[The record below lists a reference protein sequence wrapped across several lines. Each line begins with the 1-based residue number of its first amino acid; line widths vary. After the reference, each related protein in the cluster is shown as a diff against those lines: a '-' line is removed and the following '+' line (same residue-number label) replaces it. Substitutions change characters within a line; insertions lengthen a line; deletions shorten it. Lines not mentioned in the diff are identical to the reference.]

1 MSIRS
6 FIIGFSALVCLLGTA
21 CTKTDPVRSA
31 AAGSNSQPLIANLE
45 DNYSFSI
52 FYHALKRAGLDK
64 VIDGAAPGTF
74 TLLVPDNDA
83 FGRDSILNDSAI
95 DQLDTAYLRLWMS
108 YHILPGTI
116 TSGSVPQSL
125 SNPYPNLAG
134 QTLYFSRPVP
144 QADQSSAQVPQAL
157 HINGDTVNNLDQM
170 ASNGVIQVMNRPL
183 RLPVPTVQSY
193 LSSDTVYSYLVA
205 ALQHFG
211 MWDQLTGPGP
221 FTIWAP
227 NNEAFRAQGI
237 TPDSLTRI
245 DTSLYQSQLIGI
257 YVLTPARVF
266 LTDFSDIQGSS
277 SGYSGTYLFFPDN
290 GPYFYL
296 LTGQS
301 LGVLADYISSQQQLP
316 APWTDPDVL
325 AVNGTVQGIGG
336 LLVLPSQAKK

>member
-6 FIIGFSALVCLLGTA
+6 FIIGFAALVCLLGMA
-21 CTKTDPVRSA
+21 CTKTDPVRPAVNNS
-31 AAGSNSQPLIANLE
+31 SNQPLIANLE

-52 FYHALKRAGLDK
+52 FYHALRRVGLDK
-64 VIDGAAPGTF
+64 VINSPASGTF

-116 TSGSVPQSL
+116 TSASVPQSL

-134 QTLYFSRPVP
+134 QTLYFSRPLP
-144 QADQSSAQVPQAL
+144 LAYQSSSQVRQGL
-157 HINGDTVNNLDQM
+157 HVNGDTVNNLDQV
-170 ASNGVIQVMNRPL
+170 ASNGIIQVMNRPL
-183 RLPVPTVQSY
+183 KLPVPTVQSY
-193 LSSDTVYSYLVA
+193 LSSDTIYSCLVT

-227 NNEAFRAQGI
+227 NNQAFRALGI
-237 TPDSLTRI
+237 TPDSLMRI
-245 DTSLYQSQLIGI
+245 DTSLYQPQLIGI

-266 LTDFSDIQGSS
+266 LTDFADVAGPA
-277 SGYSGTYLFFPDN
+277 SGYGGTYLFFPDN

-296 LTGQS
+296 TTGQP